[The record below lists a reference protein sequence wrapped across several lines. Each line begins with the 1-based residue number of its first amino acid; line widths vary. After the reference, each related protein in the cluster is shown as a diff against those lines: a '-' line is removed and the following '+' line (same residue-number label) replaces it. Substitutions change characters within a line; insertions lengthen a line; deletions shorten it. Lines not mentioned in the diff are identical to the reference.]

1 MSFTMIAPGSSPP
14 VDVFSLPNAVSF
26 CVTDSG
32 SGGQINLN
40 GLGVGSGTVAG
51 AVDLKTFFGT
61 GTPVLFRSIPLLRA
75 FRVLTNPGTN
85 LAAETQ
91 LVNNLHITIYPNGGT
106 GLAAMPSVS
115 YNGTVGAAP
124 NVPFLQLNGPAVS
137 GTWRVDIELRHSL
150 TN

>member
-1 MSFTMIAPGSSPP
+1 MSFTMIAPGASSP

-26 CVTDSG
+26 CVSDSG

-40 GLGVGSGTVAG
+40 GQGIGSGTVSG
-51 AVDLKTFFGT
+51 AVDLKSFFAT

-75 FRVLTNPGTN
+75 FRLLVSGTN

-91 LVNNLHITIYPNGGT
+91 FVSNLHITIYPVGST
-106 GLAAMPSVS
+106 GVAAMPSVN
-115 YNGTVGAAP
+115 YNGTLPNAT
-124 NVPFLQLNGPAVS
+124 NVPFVQLNGPAVS
-137 GTWRVDIELRHSL
+137 GTWRVDIELRHSI

>member
-32 SGGQINLN
+32 AGGQINLN
-40 GLGVGSGTVAG
+40 GLGIGSGTVAG
-51 AVDLKTFFGT
+51 AVDLKSFFAT

-75 FRVLTNPGTN
+75 FRAVNPATT
-85 LAAETQ
+85 AVAEAQ
-91 LVNNLHITIYPNGGT
+91 LVNNLHITIYPNGSN
-106 GLAAMPSVS
+106 GLAAMPAVN
-115 YNGTVGAAP
+115 YLVGLPSGPA
-124 NVPFLQLNGPAVS
+124 NVPYLVLNGPSVA

>member
-40 GLGVGSGTVAG
+40 AQGIGSGVVAG
-51 AVDLKTFFGT
+51 AVDLKSFFAT

-75 FRVLTNPGTN
+75 FRLLTVGTN

-91 LVNNLHITIYPNGGT
+91 LVNNLHITIYPNGGS
-106 GLAAMPSVS
+106 GLAAMPSVNYS
-115 YNGTVGAAP
+115 GTLPNAS

-137 GTWRVDIELRHSL
+137 GTWRVDIELRHSI